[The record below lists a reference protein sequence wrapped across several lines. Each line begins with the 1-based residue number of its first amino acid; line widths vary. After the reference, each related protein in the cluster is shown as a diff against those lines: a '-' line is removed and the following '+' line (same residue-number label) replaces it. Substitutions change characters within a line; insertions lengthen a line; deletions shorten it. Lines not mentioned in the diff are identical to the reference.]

1 VDKSDLIMLL
11 LPVVLI
17 QLILMA
23 TALTYLFR
31 MDSARGKKW
40 VWVPV
45 IVLVNIVG
53 PILFFAFGR
62 KEN

>member
-1 VDKSDLIMLL
+1 MDKSDLIMVL
-11 LPVVLI
+11 LPVFFI

-23 TALTYLFR
+23 TALTYLYR
-31 MDSARGKKW
+31 ASSVRGKKW
-40 VWVPV
+40 VWVLV
-45 IVLVNIVG
+45 IIFVNIIG

>member
-1 VDKSDLIMLL
+1 MDKLDLLKIL

-17 QLILMA
+17 QLILLV

-31 MDSARGKKW
+31 MDSVRGKKW
-40 VWVPV
+40 VWVLV

-62 KEN
+62 KER

>member
-1 VDKSDLIMLL
+1 MDKSDLLMIL

-17 QLILMA
+17 QLILMV
-23 TALTYLFR
+23 TALTFLFR
-31 MDSARGKKW
+31 MDSVRGKKW

-62 KEN
+62 KES